1 LLSFPPLAQPLDI
14 DYSEDEVVIDVVFR
28 LKDLGDEIDGVITS
42 PERDAMI
49 SSLSEKLP

>member
-1 LLSFPPLAQPLDI
+1 
-14 DYSEDEVVIDVVFR
+14 VVIDVVFR